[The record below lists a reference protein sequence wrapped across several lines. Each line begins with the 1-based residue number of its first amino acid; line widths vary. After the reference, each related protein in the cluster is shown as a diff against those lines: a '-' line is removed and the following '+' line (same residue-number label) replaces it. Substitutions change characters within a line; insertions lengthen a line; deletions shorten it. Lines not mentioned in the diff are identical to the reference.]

1 MTKKKVAVF
10 DMDPT
15 NGGLVKYIADRD
27 RFSGVVPV
35 PPMASPSEFFGGSML
50 DEDPDAVLIDLPG
63 NPLKH
68 MGGDM
73 TLDGLVE
80 IVFGCRDFG
89 YVPIPVYP
97 VTTKAVSS
105 DSLEFALGAFPAGPF
120 GVYFNEYGVARAH
133 LDAGSAYSSY
143 DRLKESV
150 LSKGGIEF
158 TLPALYGSAL
168 SRAVDVLLMPF
179 EIGFPIAEDGRSV
192 SPKEMLAEITEWLTS
207 RGVSAG
213 DSRGAYMNLK
223 QFLRSSLPEI
233 EAFVLQSVEH
243 LEASG
248 DKPVF
253 MPYSDKGGEGKS
265 YMTRLLEVY
274 LRRYWANG
282 LRYADAPL
290 S

>member
-1 MTKKKVAVF
+1 MAKKVAVF

-15 NGGLVKYIADRD
+15 NGGLVKYIGERD
-27 RFSGVVPV
+27 PFSGVLPV

-50 DEDPDAVLIDLPG
+50 DGDPDAVLIDLPG

-73 TLDGLVE
+73 TLTGLVE
-80 IVFGCRDFG
+80 IIFGCRDFG
-89 YVPIPVYP
+89 YAPIPVYP

-120 GVYFNEYGVARAH
+120 GVYFNEYGVPRAH
-133 LDAGSAYSSY
+133 LDAGTAYSAY
-143 DRLKESV
+143 DRLRESV
-150 LSKGGIEF
+150 QSKGGIEF
-158 TLPALYGSAL
+158 KLPVLFGSAL

-179 EIGFPIAEDGRSV
+179 EVGFPVTVDGRAV
-192 SPKEMLAEITEWLTS
+192 SSKEMLAEITEWLTS

-223 QFLRSSLPEI
+223 QFLKSALPEI
-233 EAFVLQSVEH
+233 EQFVLHSVER
-243 LEASG
+243 LAESG
-248 DKPVF
+248 DRPVF

>member
-1 MTKKKVAVF
+1 MEKRKVAVF

-15 NGGLVKYIADRD
+15 NGGLVKYITDRD

-50 DEDPDAVLIDLPG
+50 DGDPDAVLIDLPG

-105 DSLEFALGAFPAGPF
+105 DSLDFALMAFPPGTF
-120 GVYFNEYGVARAH
+120 GVYFNEYGVPRAH
-133 LDAGSAYSSY
+133 LDAGTAYSAY
-143 DRLKESV
+143 DRLRDEVST
-150 LSKGGIEF
+150 KGGIEF
-158 TLPALYGSAL
+158 RLPSLYGSAL
-168 SRAVDVLLMPF
+168 SRAVDVQMMPF
-179 EIGFPIAEDGRSV
+179 EVGFPVAVDGRAV
-192 SPKEMLAEITEWLTS
+192 SSKEMLAEITEWLTS

-213 DSRGAYMNLK
+213 DSRGAYLNLK
-223 QFLRSSLPEI
+223 QFLKAALPEI
-233 EAFVLQSVEH
+233 DMFVRMAIEH
-243 LEASG
+243 LASTG

-282 LRYADAPL
+282 LCYADAPL